1 MAENGITVVI
11 PMAGL
16 GTRLRPH
23 TWSKPKQLLYL
34 AGKTVLDH
42 VLDSLKTLPDFEH
55 AEIINIIGYLG
66 DQIRNYVSQHYPE
79 LRATYVLQE
88 EPQGQSHALK
98 LAEEHLRGQLLVL
111 FADTLIETDFSF
123 LADEEAEAVAWVKPV
138 PDPRRFGVAE
148 VDEKGWVKRL
158 VEKPSALDN
167 NLVVV
172 GCYYFRQAQPLLTAI
187 DEQMRRGIRLK
198 GEFFLADAVNILLSQ
213 GLRMRTQQVGIW
225 LDAGTSDA
233 LLETNR
239 YLLDHG
245 RDNTSETLH
254 RARVTVIPPVFIHP
268 QAEVQDAVIGPYVSI
283 APRCR
288 VERCVLSDAILEE
301 GAVVREVVLH
311 RTILGRRTTVSSSP
325 RSLNVGDDSAVEM

>member
-1 MAENGITVVI
+1 MAEHNITVVI

-23 TWSKPKQLLYL
+23 TWSKPKQLLYI

-42 VLDSLKTLPDFEH
+42 VLDSLRSLPDFEH
-55 AEIINIIGYLG
+55 IEWVNIIGYLG
-66 DQIRNYVSQHYPE
+66 DQIRAHISHHYPQ
-79 LRATYVLQE
+79 LHVDYVVQA

-98 LAEEHLRGQLLVL
+98 LAEDHLRGALLVL

-123 LADEEAEAVAWVKPV
+123 LSNEEADAVAWVKAV

-148 VDEKGWVKRL
+148 VDERGWVRRL
-158 VEKPSALDN
+158 VEKPNALDN
-167 NLVVV
+167 NLAVV
-172 GCYYFRQAQPLLTAI
+172 GCYYFREAQALLAAI
-187 DEQMRRGIRLK
+187 DTQMRQGLRLK
-198 GEFFLADAVNILLSQ
+198 GEFFLVDAINILLQQ
-213 GLRMRTQQVGIW
+213 GLRMRTQAVDIW

-245 RDNTSETLH
+245 RDNTSEARH
-254 RARVTVIPPVFIHP
+254 RSRVTITPPVYIHP
-268 QAEVQDAVIGPYVSI
+268 QAEVEDCVIGPYVSI

-288 VERCVLSDAILEE
+288 VDRCVLSDAILEE
-301 GAVVREVVLH
+301 DAVAKGAVLH
-311 RTILGRRTTVSSSP
+311 RTLLGRRTNVILSP
-325 RSLNVGDDSAVEM
+325 KSLNLGDDNVIES